1 MKWIRLGDY
10 TEALIHVLT
19 LGFGK
24 RFSEWIA
31 IDLLGFKSCGCC
43 ERREWLNRLTDKSY
57 EGNCKGVKLFN

>member
-1 MKWIRLGDY
+1 MKRIKLGDY

-24 RFSEWIA
+24 RISEWIA

-43 ERREWLNRLTDKSY
+43 QRKEFLNRLTNKDY
-57 EGNCKGVKLFN
+57 DGECNQIKLF

>member
-10 TEALIHVLT
+10 TEALIHVIT

-24 RFSEWIA
+24 SLSTYVA
-31 IDLLGFKSCGCC
+31 VHLLGFKTCGCC

-57 EGNCKGVKLFN
+57 EGNCKGVKLF